1 MHRSLK
7 PKIIAGAVAGLAVA
21 GGGAAVA
28 ATQFGSPKEESQAVL
43 SDAAKQLGVTP
54 NALNAALKKA
64 LENQVDDAVAAGRL
78 TKEQGAELKKRIE
91 TGDVPLLGLPL
102 LGPRAFPAF
111 WPPEFGFFG
120 TVDAAAS
127 YLGLTETQ
135 LESQL
140 NDGKTLAQIGKERG
154 KSIDG
159 LVDALYT
166 AEKKKLDDAVAAGE
180 LTKPREQAILTDLK
194 ARLRDFVQNAQ
205 LRLHRDDDHRPVA
218 TPNLPFNARS
228 FGDLPGI

>member
-1 MHRSLK
+1 MYRSLK
-7 PKIIAGAVAGLAVA
+7 PKIIAGAVAGLALA

-28 ATQFGSPKEESQAVL
+28 ATQLSSPKEENQAVL

-54 NALNAALKKA
+54 NALSAALKKA
-64 LENQVDDAVAAGRL
+64 LENQVDHAVAVGRL

-91 TGDVPLLGLPL
+91 TGDVPLLGVP
-102 LGPRAFPAF
+102 LGPRSFPPF
-111 WPPEFGFFG
+111 GPPEFDIFG
-120 TVDAAAS
+120 RLDAAAS

-140 NDGKTLAQIGKERG
+140 NDGNTLEQIGKARG
-154 KSIDG
+154 KSTDG

-166 AEKKKLDDAVAAGE
+166 AEKKKLDDTVAAGR
-180 LTKPREQAILTDLK
+180 LTKPQEKAILADLR
-194 ARLRDFVQNAQ
+194 ARLRDLVENAQ
-205 LRLHRDDDHRPVA
+205 LRLHRDDDHRPLA
-218 TPNLPFNARS
+218 PPGLPFDERS